1 MPGNGRNGRNAAEKL
16 REVSRGSAEGTMI
29 RLAQKR
35 NNDIMIEN
43 YQNSQKLGGLER
55 LSFPLNVASKN
66 PTWVKYDIWKY
77 VPTSQ
82 GGKALSGSHFNA
94 GVSKKA
100 IATIALSSDAPVT
113 TTENQGW
120 KQEGAGGVFD
130 QMGKA
135 LKSGVASGLLGGEFK
150 FNTPSGADMEAGLK
164 EGLLAAS
171 GIAAAGGVA
180 MVEKMALKY
189 DGPEGLRS
197 FTMTHI
203 FVPRNKKESDM
214 ARNIILAFRAHSA
227 PPKNKDGVYYNS
239 YKFPSVFTITQMV
252 KEGPNLNY
260 PKFATCYCKS
270 VTAKFGDA
278 TNNTFADNDAPT
290 TMELTLQFEEIA
302 IVDRSSILAGG

>member
-1 MPGNGRNGRNAAEKL
+1 MLENLRNER
-16 REVSRGSAEGTMI
+16 
-29 RLAQKR
+29 
-35 NNDIMIEN
+35 
-43 YQNSQKLGGLER
+43 KLGGIER

-82 GGKALSGSHFNA
+82 GGKALKGSHFNA

-100 IATIALSSDAPVT
+100 IASIALSSDTPVT

-120 KQEGAGGVFD
+120 KQEGAGGMLD
-130 QMGKA
+130 QVWSG
-135 LKSGVASGLLGGEFK
+135 LKSGAASGLLGGEFK
-150 FNTPSGADMEAGLK
+150 FNAPSGADIKAGIKEEAFAK
-164 EGLLAAS
+164 T
-171 GIAAAGGVA
+171 GIAAAGGIA

-214 ARNIILAFRAHSA
+214 ARSIILAFRAHSA
-227 PPKNKDGVYYNS
+227 PPKNGTGVFYNS
-239 YKFPSVFTITQMV
+239 YKFPSVFTITQMA
-252 KEGPNLNY
+252 GSNRNLNY
-260 PKFATCYCKS
+260 PKFETCYCKS

>member
-1 MPGNGRNGRNAAEKL
+1 MPAKLTLAEQLAFIDQGVNDKARAEEATRIEIMMENLRNER
-16 REVSRGSAEGTMI
+16 
-29 RLAQKR
+29 
-35 NNDIMIEN
+35 
-43 YQNSQKLGGLER
+43 KLGGLGQ
-55 LSFPLNVASKN
+55 LSFPLNVSEN

-94 GVSKKA
+94 GVSKKE
-100 IATIALSSDAPVT
+100 IASIALSSDAPVT

-120 KQEGAGGVFD
+120 KQEGAGGAFS

-135 LKSGVASGLLGGEFK
+135 LVSGIASGVMGEGFKNNMPSAADAGAGLLE
-150 FNTPSGADMEAGLK
+150 EAFAK
-164 EGLLAAS
+164 T
-171 GIAAAGGVA
+171 GIAAAGGIA

-214 ARNIILAFRAHSA
+214 ARSIILAFRAHSA
-227 PPKNKDGVYYNS
+227 PPKNGTGVFYNS
-239 YKFPSVFTITQMV
+239 YKFPSVFTITQMA
-252 KEGPNLNY
+252 GINRNLNY
-260 PKFATCYCKS
+260 PKFETCYCKS

-278 TNNTFADNDAPT
+278 TNNTFFDNDAPT